1 MIHFSS
7 GLWLTLDP
15 VGAAR
20 KLVTACRAS
29 GQRRE
34 TFEKTIMEGN
44 EAGGWGDP
52 PAILR
57 VVGLL
62 KDVETR
68 WSATF
73 LMIDRVLEQ
82 YQVSFSSVREIPA
95 YSITLNL

>member
-1 MIHFSS
+1 
-7 GLWLTLDP
+7 DP

-57 VVGLL
+57 LI
-62 KDVETR
+62 
-68 WSATF
+68 AH
-73 LMIDRVLEQ
+73 
-82 YQVSFSSVREIPA
+82 VR
-95 YSITLNL
+95 